1 MSRRALKDAVGGTWQ
16 LQEAKARFSEVFR
29 RVRDQGPQRIIKH
42 GGESVVMVAAED
54 FDRAA
59 QRVDQPASLVE
70 FFRLAPKPARP
81 LDLTRKRDRTRA
93 IKW

>member
-1 MSRRALKDAVGGTWQ
+1 MVRRALKAAAADTWQ
-16 LQEAKARFSEVFR
+16 VQEAKARFSELFR
-29 RVRDQGPQRIIKH
+29 RVRDQGPQRITKQ

-54 FDRAA
+54 FDRAV

-70 FFRLAPKPARP
+70 FFQLAPKPARP
-81 LDLTRKRDRTRA
+81 LDVTRKRDRTRT